1 MAAYLYAEIK
11 VTDPALFEEYR
22 ALVPAV
28 IKAYGGR
35 YLVRGG
41 ASETLEGER
50 PLNRNVVL
58 EFPDMAALKAFYF
71 SAEYKPLIAMRQ
83 RAAASSLIAIEGV
96 PSAA

>member
-1 MAAYLYAEIK
+1 MTAYIYANVN

-41 ASETLEGER
+41 ATEVLEGDR
-50 PLNRNVVL
+50 PAHRNVLL
-58 EFPDMAALKAFYF
+58 EFPDMASLKAFYH
-71 SAEYKPLIAMRQ
+71 SAEYKPLIVMRE
-83 RAAASSLIAIEGV
+83 RAATTSLMAIEGV
-96 PSAA
+96 

>member
-1 MAAYLYAEIK
+1 MAAYIYADVQ

-41 ASETLEGER
+41 ASETLEGDR
-50 PLNRNVVL
+50 PLNRNVLL

-83 RAAASSLIAIEGV
+83 RAATSSLIAVDGV